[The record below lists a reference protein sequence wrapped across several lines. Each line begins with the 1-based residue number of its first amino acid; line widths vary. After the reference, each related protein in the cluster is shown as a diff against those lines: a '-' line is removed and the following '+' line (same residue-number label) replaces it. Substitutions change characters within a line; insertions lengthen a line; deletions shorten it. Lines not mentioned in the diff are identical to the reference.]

1 MVGIVL
7 VSHSKQIAEGTA
19 DLVLQMAGEVE
30 ISAVG
35 GDADGSFGTDPERIE
50 ASIRGLEADEVL
62 VFMDLG
68 SAVLSA
74 ETVLEMLPPERR
86 ERVTLVDAPLSKGP
100 SRPGSRPRPE
110 RTRRSAWRRR
120 WRPARNRSC
129 KKARGQGLTVPGGAR
144 VHSLCRSHEIL
155 KEVTSMETN
164 RGSEGI
170 LSDEMSGKR
179 EEIVELLKTAYFME
193 LETSQ

>member
-7 VSHSKQIAEGTA
+7 VSHSKEIAEGTS

-68 SAVLSA
+68 SAVLST
-74 ETVLEMLPPERR
+74 ETVLEMLPPE
-86 ERVTLVDAPLSKGP
+86 ERGRVRLVDAPFVEGAFAAGVMASTGADA
-100 SRPGSRPRPE
+100 GE
-110 RTRRSAWRRR
+110 CVEAAMEARTE
-120 WRPARNRSC
+120 P
-129 KKARGQGLTVPGGAR
+129 KLQ
-144 VHSLCRSHEIL
+144 
-155 KEVTSMETN
+155 
-164 RGSEGI
+164 EG
-170 LSDEMSGKR
+170 
-179 EEIVELLKTAYFME
+179 
-193 LETSQ
+193 